1 MFGGSQ
7 ASKASL
13 KVNAYGA
20 IDELGAFL
28 GLVRF
33 YSKEED
39 IKSLMLELEKKITNC
54 RWFPS
59 KR

>member
-1 MFGGSQ
+1 M
-7 ASKASL
+7 

-20 IDELGAFL
+20 VDELGAFL

-39 IKSLMLELEKKITNC
+39 IRALILELQKTIDC
-54 RWFPS
+54 RRFLG
-59 KR
+59 KRRKGTSDDES